1 MSKKLPKAIR
11 PNVTHQGGPEAQS
24 RVVEPMPETKRPAK
38 PQRGSSIAPE
48 DLLLATPATA
58 AASASVDAAD
68 SVDVADSV
76 DAAATKSRARKLV
89 ERFSLYS
96 GVAGLLPV
104 PVVDVA
110 AVGGVQLQMLR
121 RISQLYD
128 VPFSKNRGKAIVA
141 SLAGTMIPA
150 STGLGVASMAKSVP
164 VAGTA
169 IGAMTAPALSVG
181 ATYVIGMAFVEHFAR
196 GGTLLD
202 FDPPDH
208 REFIKA
214 PAEQRKT

>member
-58 AASASVDAAD
+58 AASASA
-68 SVDVADSV
+68 DVADSV

-164 VAGTA
+164 
-169 IGAMTAPALSVG
+169 ALSVG

>member
-1 MSKKLPKAIR
+1 VIMSKKLPKAIR

-24 RVVEPMPETKRPAK
+24 RVAEPMPETKRPAK

-48 DLLLATPATA
+48 DLLLTTADAAT
-58 AASASVDAAD
+58 AD
-68 SVDVADSV
+68 SVN
-76 DAAATKSRARKLV
+76 AAATKSRARKLV

>member
-1 MSKKLPKAIR
+1 VIMSKKLPKAIR

-58 AASASVDAAD
+58 AASASA
-68 SVDVADSV
+68 DVADSV

>member
-48 DLLLATPATA
+48 DLLLTTA
-58 AASASVDAAD
+58 DAAT
-68 SVDVADSV
+68 ADSV

-121 RISQLYD
+121 RISQLYN

>member
-11 PNVTHQGGPEAQS
+11 PNITHRGGPEAQS
-24 RVVEPMPETKRPAK
+24 RVAEPLPEAKRPAK
-38 PQRGSSIAPE
+38 SQQVSSIAPE
-48 DLLLATPATA
+48 DLVATDI
-58 AASASVDAAD
+58 DAAER
-68 SVDVADSV
+68 
-76 DAAATKSRARKLV
+76 KGRARKLV

-104 PVVDVA
+104 PVVDIA
-110 AVGGVQLQMLR
+110 AVAGVQLQMLR

-128 VPFSKNRGKAIVA
+128 IPFSKNRGKAIVA
-141 SLAGTMIPA
+141 SFAGTMIPA
-150 STGLGVASMAKSVP
+150 STGLGVASMVKSVP

-169 IGAMTAPALSVG
+169 IGAITAPALSVG
-181 ATYVIGMAFVEHFAR
+181 ATYVIGMTFVEHFAR

-202 FDPPDH
+202 FEPPDH

-214 PAEQRKT
+214 AAEVRKA

>member
-24 RVVEPMPETKRPAK
+24 RVAEPMPETKRPAK

-48 DLLLATPATA
+48 DLLLTTA
-58 AASASVDAAD
+58 DAAT
-68 SVDVADSV
+68 ADSV

-121 RISQLYD
+121 RISQLYA

-141 SLAGTMIPA
+141 SVAGTMIPA

-169 IGAMTAPALSVG
+169 IGARTAPALSVG

>member
-1 MSKKLPKAIR
+1 VIMSKKLPKAIR

-58 AASASVDAAD
+58 AASASA
-68 SVDVADSV
+68 DVADSV

-121 RISQLYD
+121 RISQLYN

>member
-58 AASASVDAAD
+58 AASAST
-68 SVDVADSV
+68 DVADSV

>member
-24 RVVEPMPETKRPAK
+24 RVAEPMPETKRPAK
-38 PQRGSSIAPE
+38 PQRGSSIEPE
-48 DLLLATPATA
+48 DLLLTTA
-58 AASASVDAAD
+58 DAAT
-68 SVDVADSV
+68 ADSV

>member
-58 AASASVDAAD
+58 AASASA
-68 SVDVADSV
+68 DVADSV

>member
-24 RVVEPMPETKRPAK
+24 RVAEPMPETKRPAK

-58 AASASVDAAD
+58 AAASASAD
-68 SVDVADSV
+68 VVDSV

>member
-11 PNVTHQGGPEAQS
+11 PNVTHGGGPEAQS
-24 RVVEPMPETKRPAK
+24 RMAEPMPETRGPAK
-38 PQRGSSIAPE
+38 TNQASAIAPE
-48 DLLLATPATA
+48 DLVAT
-58 AASASVDAAD
+58 DI
-68 SVDVADSV
+68 DV
-76 DAAATKSRARKLV
+76 TERKGRARKLV

-104 PVVDVA
+104 PVVDIA
-110 AVGGVQLQMLR
+110 AVAGVQLQMLR

-141 SLAGTMIPA
+141 SFAGTMIPA
-150 STGLGVASMAKSVP
+150 STGLGVASMVKSVP

-181 ATYVIGMAFVEHFAR
+181 ATYVIGMTFVEHFAR

-202 FDPPDH
+202 FEPPDH
-208 REFIKA
+208 QEFIKA
-214 PAEQRKT
+214 PAGVRKT

>member
-24 RVVEPMPETKRPAK
+24 RVAEPMPETKRPAK

-48 DLLLATPATA
+48 DLLLTTADAAT
-58 AASASVDAAD
+58 AD
-68 SVDVADSV
+68 SVN
-76 DAAATKSRARKLV
+76 AAATKSRARKLV

-128 VPFSKNRGKAIVA
+128 VPFSKNRGKAIMA

-150 STGLGVASMAKSVP
+150 STGLGVARMAKSVP

>member
-24 RVVEPMPETKRPAK
+24 RVAEPMPDTKRPAK

-48 DLLLATPATA
+48 DLLLITA
-58 AASASVDAAD
+58 DAAT
-68 SVDVADSV
+68 ADSV
-76 DAAATKSRARKLV
+76 DAADTKSRARKLV

-128 VPFSKNRGKAIVA
+128 VPFSKN
-141 SLAGTMIPA
+141 
-150 STGLGVASMAKSVP
+150 
-164 VAGTA
+164 
-169 IGAMTAPALSVG
+169 
-181 ATYVIGMAFVEHFAR
+181 
-196 GGTLLD
+196 
-202 FDPPDH
+202 
-208 REFIKA
+208 
-214 PAEQRKT
+214 

>member
-1 MSKKLPKAIR
+1 VIMSKKLPKAIR

-24 RVVEPMPETKRPAK
+24 RVAEPMPETKRPAK

-48 DLLLATPATA
+48 DLLLTTA
-58 AASASVDAAD
+58 DAAT
-68 SVDVADSV
+68 ADSV

>member
-24 RVVEPMPETKRPAK
+24 RVAEPMPETKRPAK

-58 AASASVDAAD
+58 AASASA
-68 SVDVADSV
+68 DVADSV

>member
-24 RVVEPMPETKRPAK
+24 RVAEPVSAK
-38 PQRGSSIAPE
+38 PRQGSSIAPE
-48 DLLLATPATA
+48 DLLLTT
-58 AASASVDAAD
+58 AASAGSAAAD
-68 SVDVADSV
+68 R
-76 DAAATKSRARKLV
+76 KGRARKLV

-164 VAGTA
+164 IAGTA

-181 ATYVIGMAFVEHFAR
+181 ATYVIGMTFVEHFAR

-202 FDPPDH
+202 FEPPDH
-208 REFIKA
+208 KEFIKA

>member
-24 RVVEPMPETKRPAK
+24 RVAEPMPETKRPAK

-48 DLLLATPATA
+48 DLLLTTA
-58 AASASVDAAD
+58 DA
-68 SVDVADSV
+68 ADSV

>member
-24 RVVEPMPETKRPAK
+24 RVAEPMPETKRPAK

-48 DLLLATPATA
+48 DLLLTTA
-58 AASASVDAAD
+58 DAAT
-68 SVDVADSV
+68 ADSV

-214 PAEQRKT
+214 PAEPRKT

>member
-1 MSKKLPKAIR
+1 VIMSKKLPKAIR

-24 RVVEPMPETKRPAK
+24 RVVEPMPETKRPAR

-58 AASASVDAAD
+58 AAASASAD
-68 SVDVADSV
+68 VVDSV

>member
-1 MSKKLPKAIR
+1 M
-11 PNVTHQGGPEAQS
+11 PEA
-24 RVVEPMPETKRPAK
+24 KRPAK
-38 PQRGSSIAPE
+38 PQQ
-48 DLLLATPATA
+48 
-58 AASASVDAAD
+58 ASGIDAAER
-68 SVDVADSV
+68 
-76 DAAATKSRARKLV
+76 KGRARKLV

-150 STGLGVASMAKSVP
+150 STGLGVASIAKSVP
-164 VAGTA
+164 IAGTA

-181 ATYVIGMAFVEHFAR
+181 ATYVIGMTFVEHFAR

-214 PAEQRKT
+214 AAEVRKT